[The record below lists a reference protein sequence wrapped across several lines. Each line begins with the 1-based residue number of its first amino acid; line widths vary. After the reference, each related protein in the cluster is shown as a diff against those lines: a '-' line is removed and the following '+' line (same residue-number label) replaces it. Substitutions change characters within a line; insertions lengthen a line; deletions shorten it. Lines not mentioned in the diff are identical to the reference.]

1 MAGKKRSFTIYHR
14 DTDPSQSNAPVS
26 VPQGDTPAF
35 TNDEQDRSTT
45 EKENRRL
52 KALLRQHGIYD
63 PTDPVHSMP
72 FADGLGSGEQASP
85 RGSPAP
91 LSVTP
96 STEALQDQAT
106 VGDRG
111 GTSVDRT
118 DHTVEQDHHLETMLV
133 GPSSIS
139 DNQHPQYNE
148 SYVEGPVSEKQ
159 KRSSSL
165 PPPRTAARPESG
177 RPLPIRRHSFSA
189 IESAKQDKI
198 QHVLALREHSGGPA
212 TLQEQQTPTFE
223 LAWRQLE
230 STAPS
235 TPTAP
240 NEANSAAQAT
250 QQPSMQQDQIDVQR
264 KLYKNKFKQTTRSA
278 ELHGKQWLP
287 DMLVT
292 AIRAASKGDG
302 VLKGFLDRE
311 RYPKFWF
318 HCFTSNEDRRLDYF
332 IYREGNKVDV
342 GIHKG
347 LPFIYN
353 AFDNFIPI
361 FDDYRARIS
370 MHYDSP
376 DKPWSFDSCEGYW
389 KVGVELNRPKEGI
402 ASGRG
407 CTRSETDT
415 DSEADAKPGAD
426 AKPVADAESEAAAEL
441 RNKRADFLY
450 HYIGRRTFSSG
461 KKPSY
466 HYV

>member
-1 MAGKKRSFTIYHR
+1 MAIFEAVKMAGKKRSFTIYHR

-26 VPQGDTPAF
+26 VPQGDTWAS
-35 TNDEQDRSTT
+35 TNDEQDRSTI

-72 FADGLGSGEQASP
+72 FTDGLGSGEQASP

-96 STEALQDQAT
+96 SIEAPHSQST
-106 VGDRG
+106 VGDGG

-118 DHTVEQDHHLETMLV
+118 DHTVEQDHHLEPMLV

-148 SYVEGPVSEKQ
+148 SYVEGPVSKKQ

-165 PPPRTAARPESG
+165 PPSRTAARPESS

-198 QHVLALREHSGGPA
+198 QHVLALREHSGGSA
-212 TLQEQQTPTFE
+212 TSQGQQTPAFE
-223 LAWRQLE
+223 LAWGQLE

-240 NEANSAAQAT
+240 NEADSAAQAT
-250 QQPSMQQDQIDVQR
+250 QQPSTQQDQIDAQPDKERRSILDTPLHDLLPVSAPPTHAHIRR
-264 KLYKNKFKQTTRSA
+264 KLYKNEFQQTTRSA

-302 VLKGFLDRE
+302 VLKRFLDRE
-311 RYPKFWF
+311 RYAKIWF
-318 HCFTSNEDRRLDYF
+318 HCFTSKEDRRLDYS
-332 IYREGNKVDV
+332 IYREGGKVHV
-342 GIHKG
+342 SVCQHC
-347 LPFIYN
+347 
-353 AFDNFIPI
+353 
-361 FDDYRARIS
+361 S
-370 MHYDSP
+370 
-376 DKPWSFDSCEGYW
+376 
-389 KVGVELNRPKEGI
+389 
-402 ASGRG
+402 
-407 CTRSETDT
+407 
-415 DSEADAKPGAD
+415 
-426 AKPVADAESEAAAEL
+426 AA
-441 RNKRADFLY
+441 
-450 HYIGRRTFSSG
+450 
-461 KKPSY
+461 P
-466 HYV
+466 